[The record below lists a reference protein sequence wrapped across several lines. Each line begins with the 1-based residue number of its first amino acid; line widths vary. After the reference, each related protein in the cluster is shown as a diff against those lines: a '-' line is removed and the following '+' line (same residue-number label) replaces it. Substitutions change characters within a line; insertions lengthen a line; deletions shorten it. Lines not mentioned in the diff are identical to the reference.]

1 MKSRIVFAKCF
12 TAVFIFITANLGA
25 SSPYQQMVTDF
36 VTPLYSLYKI
46 DPNHQF
52 SDQAFLVQY
61 KPQWHWGVE
70 VKVSPFRLQMY
81 FFEFSDTITTEKAFI
96 YLLKQLSN
104 RAGATLEICSDI
116 GSLKSP
122 PVLYLVGYN
131 SISILHQMCEEEQAK
146 RNDFMNSF
154 LNGLSFRHVRNLSI
168 GCGGPVKW
176 KCE

>member
-1 MKSRIVFAKCF
+1 MKSRIKFANYF
-12 TAVFIFITANLGA
+12 TAIFIFVTANLGA
-25 SSPYQQMVTDF
+25 SSPYQQTVTNF
-36 VTPLYSLYKI
+36 VTPLYSRYKI

-52 SDQAFLVQY
+52 PDQELLIQY

-81 FFEFSDTITTEKAFI
+81 FFEFSDSITTGRAFT
-96 YLLKQLSN
+96 YLLQQLSDKT
-104 RAGATLEICSDI
+104 GAKLDICSDM
-116 GSLKSP
+116 GSVKSP

-146 RNDFMNSF
+146 RNDFITSF
-154 LNGLSFRHVRNLSI
+154 MQGLLFRHISKLSI

>member
-1 MKSRIVFAKCF
+1 MKSRIKFFKYF
-12 TAVFIFITANLGA
+12 TSIFIFVTANLGA
-25 SSPYQQMVTDF
+25 SSPYQQTVTNF
-36 VTPLYSLYKI
+36 VTPLFSLYNT
-46 DPNHQF
+46 DTNHQF
-52 SDQAFLVQY
+52 PDQGLLIQY

-70 VKVSPFRLQMY
+70 VKVSPYRLQMY
-81 FFEFSDTITTEKAFI
+81 FFEFSDSITTEKAFT

-104 RAGATLEICSDI
+104 KTGAKLEICSDM

-122 PVLYLVGYN
+122 PVLYLVGYK

-146 RNDFMNSF
+146 RSDFITSF
-154 LNGLSFRHVRNLSI
+154 LQGLSFRHIRKLSI